1 MDVLSLSI
9 NGSLLRRPAAAFV
22 IGFAA
27 FAVTLPLTS
36 FAQTAT
42 APPQSQAKPPIAL
55 SFSQFFRMPIGS
67 RGLELSDALLSAHGQ
82 QISINGYMVAQEQPR
97 AGQFFFTPRP
107 VRMSE
112 HADGEA
118 DDLPPGT
125 LSVMLS
131 GPQRDRML
139 VHRDGRIQLTGT
151 LSIGRFE
158 DASGRVSWAQLT
170 LPESALEAL
179 SSPQK

>member
-1 MDVLSLSI
+1 MTGMPNSMKDCASQRV
-9 NGSLLRRPAAAFV
+9 AAALV
-22 IGFAA
+22 LCCAA
-27 FAVTLPLTS
+27 LASQNV
-36 FAQTAT
+36 FAQTPAMST
-42 APPQSQAKPPIAL
+42 QSETKPPVSL
-55 SFSQFFRMPIGS
+55 SFSQFFTMPIGA
-67 RGLELSDALLSAHGQ
+67 RGLELSEALRSAHGQ
-82 QISINGYMVAQEQPR
+82 QVSISGYMVAQEQQRP
-97 AGQFFFTPRP
+97 GQFFFTPRP

-131 GPQRDRML
+131 ATQRDRML
-139 VHRDGRIQLTGT
+139 VHRDRRIQLTGT
-151 LSIGRFE
+151 LSVGRFE